1 MEVVIIV
8 GVIMALNVALLV
20 CGFVIRRQRKEIEM
34 KALNI
39 RQSADATKSRDE
51 RILEL
56 ATRTKKAEE
65 TVAQQKDTILK
76 VQSGRLALEEQYE
89 LLRGE
94 LNVTKLTLQSTAEG
108 SDQRRRQILTL
119 EDDRYRIAQCLV
131 DWMSAFR
138 RDVHSTPHCAEQE
151 IVDRFFGTKVRA
163 NGLLLTGKD
172 LNVDEL
178 TRHSAMVLNAHK
190 YALALDTQVVH
201 SELVERFSGRTIFYA
216 LELLSRKGSKD
227 PHAAIGWTRDSL
239 MLLHMESLA
248 KRIKLGR
255 ALRIERWMHWKIE
268 ELGDLEAVR
277 EILAGLIEYR
287 NTEYVGRLDE
297 LPSDVR
303 SQFMRLTVAKPVKV
317 SPTVV

>member
-1 MEVVIIV
+1 MEVIIGILAAALVVCGIVIIHQRR
-8 GVIMALNVALLV
+8 
-20 CGFVIRRQRKEIEM
+20 VIRK
-34 KALNI
+34 KADLITELGCDI
-39 RQSADATKSRDE
+39 RLSGDAKR
-51 RILEL
+51 EL
-56 ATRTKKAEE
+56 TKKAEKAE
-65 TVAQQKDTILK
+65 EVTAQLEEQILE

-94 LNVTKLTLQSTAEG
+94 LNVTKLDLRRTAEG
-108 SDQRRRQILTL
+108 NDQRHRQILTL
-119 EDDRYRIAQCLV
+119 EDDRYRVAQCLV

-138 RDVHSTPHCAEQE
+138 KDVYAMPLADQA
-151 IVDRFFGTKVRA
+151 IVDRFFSIKVHK
-163 NGLLLTGKD
+163 NGHLLTGKD

-178 TRHSAMVLNAHK
+178 MRHSAMVLNAHK
-190 YALALDTQVVH
+190 YALALDTKVVH
-201 SELVERFSGRTIFYA
+201 SELVERFSERTIFCA

-239 MLLHMESLA
+239 MLLHMEGLA

-303 SQFMRLTVAKPVKV
+303 SQFMRLTVAKPVKANLPAV
-317 SPTVV
+317 

>member
-1 MEVVIIV
+1 MEIVIGALIV
-8 GVIMALNVALLV
+8 LLLIVIFAAIIAVH
-20 CGFVIRRQRKEIEM
+20 
-34 KALNI
+34 
-39 RQSADATKSRDE
+39 SADKIIKVKAGDITELEKTLKVRDNLNLE
-51 RILEL
+51 LVARAEAAEEVIARQEDEILEV
-56 ATRTKKAEE
+56 RRR
-65 TVAQQKDTILK
+65 
-76 VQSGRLALEEQYE
+76 RLALEDQYE
-89 LLRGE
+89 TLRGE
-94 LNVTKLTLQSTAEG
+94 LNVTKLTLESTAEG

-172 LNVDEL
+172 LNADEL
-178 TRHSAMVLNAHK
+178 MRHSAMVLNAHK
-190 YALALDTQVVH
+190 YALALDTKVVH
-201 SELVERFSGRTIFYA
+201 SELVERFSERTIFYT

-227 PHAAIGWTRDSL
+227 PHTAIGWTRDSL
-239 MLLHMESLA
+239 MLLHMEGLA

-303 SQFMRLTVAKPVKV
+303 SQFMRLTVAKPVKADLPAV
-317 SPTVV
+317 